1 MRERG
6 RVNFADAA
14 VRVRETISVRP
25 LPAAIFSPR
34 FLAGTSATAARRRST
49 EEERWKGESC
59 EASVSS
65 GVEPPLNFLE
75 KFCRVG
81 RGVIDRSVSI
91 QRRRD

>member
-34 FLAGTSATAARRRST
+34 FLAGTSVTAARRRS
-49 EEERWKGESC
+49 R
-59 EASVSS
+59 
-65 GVEPPLNFLE
+65 
-75 KFCRVG
+75 G
-81 RGVIDRSVSI
+81 RGKVER
-91 QRRRD
+91 